1 MVLAHPDVLASAST
15 GAILMTGRRECDQ
28 GRVAADN
35 RRKCKDARVSINAFF
50 CLEPESGIIAVPALG
65 EA

>member
-1 MVLAHPDVLASAST
+1 
-15 GAILMTGRRECDQ
+15 MTGRRECDQ

-35 RRKCKDARVSINAFF
+35 RRKRKDARVSINAFF